1 MHMQALPTQ
10 TELMHQTFVKRKDD
24 LKGSQRSRLLD
35 KYGAD
40 QTVRLLHPNMHGACI
55 ACPPWGPAKFVQ
67 LCASRSSAV

>member
-35 KYGAD
+35 KYGAE
-40 QTVRLLHPNMHGACI
+40 TVRPLHPNTHGART
-55 ACPPWGPAKFVQ
+55 ACLPWGPAKFVQ